1 MTEKLKGLF
10 GGGESDETTA
20 PAQQQAAPMRERGA
34 RRGGG
39 RGEGGRGEGRRGREA
54 GGGRR
59 EGRGGGGGRRRM
71 TAEEAERAQD
81 YIARYTTGNPSEGFT
96 PDEAIAYL
104 RQMHGR
110 VPPEVM
116 QRAAVSTVQ
125 NLPEDQRK
133 AFAEMLQR
141 RQQGTG
147 MVTIERTG
155 QAHAA
160 EGRGVQAGSA
170 DVNDVLGSLFGTLMG
185 GGATQPMPQPA
196 PSGGP
201 GPDDMLGGLLGTLLG
216 AETTQR
222 RRRGGTSTNDPF
234 GDLFGSMGTPAS
246 QEAPQQRKQQDETG
260 GGLGDILS
268 SPLGKAVLGG
278 IAAFAMKEMMDKAR
292 KG

>member
-1 MTEKLKGLF
+1 MAEKLRGLF
-10 GGGESDETTA
+10 GGGEAEEAA
-20 PAQQQAAPMRERGA
+20 PVQQQAAPLRERGA
-34 RRGGG
+34 RRGDREGR
-39 RGEGGRGEGRRGREA
+39 RGEGGRGRREA

-59 EGRGGGGGRRRM
+59 EGRGGGGGGRRRM
-71 TAEEAERAQD
+71 SAEEAERAQD
-81 YIARYTTGNPSEGFT
+81 YIARYTTGHPSEGFT
-96 PDEAIAYL
+96 PDEAVGYL
-104 RQMHGR
+104 RQMHGQ

-160 EGRGVQAGSA
+160 ESRGGQAGGA
-170 DVNDVLGSLFGTLMG
+170 DVDVLGSLFGTLMG
-185 GGATQPMPQPA
+185 GGAAQPA
-196 PSGGP
+196 PQPVPSGGL
-201 GPDDMLGGLLGTLLG
+201 GPNDMLGGLLGALLG
-216 AETTQR
+216 TEAKQR
-222 RRRGGTSTNDPF
+222 RRRGEPADDPF
-234 GDLFGSMGTPAS
+234 GDLFGGMGMPAA
-246 QEAPQQRKQQDETG
+246 QEAPQQHKQQDEPG